1 MFFVQLFFLG
11 YEQLLKEKEQL
22 LIENEQLLKEK
33 EQLLIEKEQRL
44 MKVAKSTEAL
54 KQAHGRSVP
63 VAEGCVELVF
73 GCVGFLFWIFS

>member
-11 YEQLLKEKEQL
+11 YEQLLKEKEKL
-22 LIENEQLLKEK
+22 
-33 EQLLIEKEQRL
+33 L
-44 MKVAKSTEAL
+44 MKVAELTEAL
-54 KQAHGRSVP
+54 KRSEATIEAHFLLKQARGRSVP